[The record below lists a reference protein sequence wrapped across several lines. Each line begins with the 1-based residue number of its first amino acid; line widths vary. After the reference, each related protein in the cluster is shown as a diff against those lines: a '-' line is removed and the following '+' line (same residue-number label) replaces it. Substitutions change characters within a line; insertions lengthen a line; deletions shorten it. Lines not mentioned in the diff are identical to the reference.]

1 MARSDWNSYKMF
13 EGLNIW
19 GTPAFA
25 GSAVGAI
32 DLSGIVPGTD
42 VDGSLF
48 KAGTNASPIA
58 FGTADQFGIKFYVE
72 GTAITGTLT
81 GQFLQVKASNASGN
95 LSLKGINVKA
105 QVLTTIDTGSGSVIG
120 IHTELECG
128 GTATIGGQW
137 RGHVIEL
144 YGESGATITGDVYG
158 LRIDNYID
166 STLTTYMLARFEHG
180 GSATCIAGLGLYGS
194 MTYAF
199 LFGSGA
205 PGDTTTDKT
214 GAGSAAN
221 GYITVQ
227 MLGITRHIALYD

>member
-1 MARSDWNSYKMF
+1 MTRALWNTYKMM

-32 DLSGIVPGTD
+32 DLSSIVPGTET
-42 VDGSLF
+42 DGSLF

-58 FGTADQFGIKFYVE
+58 FATAGQFGVAMFMQ
-72 GTAITGTLT
+72 GTSITGTLT
-81 GQFLQVKASNASGN
+81 GHYLQVKAANASGN
-95 LSLKGINVKA
+95 LSLKGLNVKA
-105 QVLTTIDTGSGSVIG
+105 QVLTTVNTGTGSVIG

-144 YGESGATITGDVYG
+144 YGESGATISSDVYG

-166 STLTTYMLARFEHG
+166 STLSVYMLARFEHN
-180 GSATCIAGLGLYGS
+180 GSATCLAGLGLYGA

-199 LFGSGA
+199 LFGSGT
-205 PGDTTTDKT
+205 PGDATTDKSGGG
-214 GAGSAAN
+214 GAGT
-221 GYITVQ
+221 GYVTVQ
-227 MLGITRHIALYD
+227 IAGVTRYIQLYT